1 MSENLLAQ
9 IWIESNLATK
19 DIDDR
24 DCQFIADTEYFT
36 ITKAFIESNCRNS
49 KLSIA
54 NIRTVLSAKLRS
66 FRADIATQF
75 GVDFCT

>member
-9 IWIESNLATK
+9 IWIELNLTTK

-24 DCQFIADTEYFT
+24 NCQFIADTEYFT
-36 ITKAFIESNCRNS
+36 ITKAFIESNCRNC
-49 KLSIA
+49 KLSIE
-54 NIRTVLSAKLRS
+54 NIRTVLNAKLRR

-75 GVDFCT
+75 GVDY